1 MSNLSQS
8 ATKSKINM
16 YAINY
21 IMEDFKFYMIN
32 LEYCKDR
39 KEDMYN
45 MYNKD
50 DLICVNAY
58 DGRKIA
64 NYKDIKLPKNV
75 NVKPNEFGCSLSH
88 IKAIK
93 NAYENN
99 EKEIFVIE
107 DDTHN
112 IYKSIWEKSL
122 KEIIENKPEDTEC
135 LIFYSSNPTLKK
147 QMMSKQE
154 IEYIPFRYT
163 WSTGCY
169 YINRNGMEK
178 IYNKY
183 VKNGII
189 DFSTLKERN
198 DIIADQFLI
207 YSQLQTYIYNRPTF
221 TDQCKLSTIHQK
233 DLTIHELSNEI
244 TINYFIER
252 VIKNELI

>member
-1 MSNLSQS
+1 M
-8 ATKSKINM
+8 
-16 YAINY
+16 
-21 IMEDFKFYMIN
+21 
-32 LEYCKDR
+32 
-39 KEDMYN
+39 
-45 MYNKD
+45 
-50 DLICVNAY
+50 
-58 DGRKIA
+58 
-64 NYKDIKLPKNV
+64 
-75 NVKPNEFGCSLSH
+75 
-88 IKAIK
+88 
-93 NAYENN
+93 AYENN
-99 EKEIFVIE
+99 ESEVFIIE

-122 KEIIENKPEDTEC
+122 KEIINNKPEDTEC

-147 QMMSKQE
+147 EMMTKQD

-169 YINRNGMEK
+169 YINRKGMEK

-198 DIIADQFLI
+198 EIIADQFLI
-207 YSQLQTYIYNRPTF
+207 YPQLQTYIYNRPTF

-244 TINYFIER
+244 TINYFIDR
-252 VIKNELI
+252 MIKNELM